1 MSKKPKEM
9 YKISVNDLNTKQSQ
23 RLMDMYLYEI
33 GYGVLHDDAVIAAV
47 QKSDMKKIKTFV
59 ELLGGNVEIID
70 TWLVENY
77 Y

>member
-9 YKISVNDLNTKQSQ
+9 YKIRVDGLTTKQSQ

-33 GYGVLHDDAVIAAV
+33 GYGVLPDDAVIAAV

-70 TWLVENY
+70 TWLVKDY

>member
-9 YKISVNDLNTKQSQ
+9 YKIRVNGLTTKQSQ

-33 GYGVLHDDAVIAAV
+33 GYGVLPDDAVIAAV

-59 ELLGGNVEIID
+59 ELVGGNVEIID

>member
-9 YKISVNDLNTKQSQ
+9 YKISVNDLNTKQLQ

-33 GYGVLHDDAVIAAV
+33 GYGVLPDDAVIAAV

>member
-9 YKISVNDLNTKQSQ
+9 YKIRVDGLTTKQSQ

-33 GYGVLHDDAVIAAV
+33 GYGVLPDDAVIAAV

-59 ELLGGNVEIID
+59 ELVGGNVEIID

>member
-9 YKISVNDLNTKQSQ
+9 YKIRVDGLNTKQSQ

-33 GYGVLHDDAVIAAV
+33 GYGVLPDDAVIAAV

-59 ELLGGNVEIID
+59 ELLGGNIEIID
-70 TWLVENY
+70 TWLVEDY

>member
-33 GYGVLHDDAVIAAV
+33 GYGVLPDDAVIAAV

>member
-9 YKISVNDLNTKQSQ
+9 YKIRVDGLTTKQSQ
-23 RLMDMYLYEI
+23 RLMNMYLYEI
-33 GYGVLHDDAVIAAV
+33 GYGVLPDDAVIAAV

-59 ELLGGNVEIID
+59 ELLGGNIEIID
-70 TWLVENY
+70 TWLVEDY

>member
-9 YKISVNDLNTKQSQ
+9 YKISVNGLTTKQSQ

-33 GYGVLHDDAVIAAV
+33 GYGVLPDDAVIAAV

>member
-33 GYGVLHDDAVIAAV
+33 GYGVLPDDAVISAV

-70 TWLVENY
+70 MWLVENY

>member
-9 YKISVNDLNTKQSQ
+9 YKIRVDGLTTKQSQ

-33 GYGVLHDDAVIAAV
+33 GYGVLPDDAVIAAV

>member
-9 YKISVNDLNTKQSQ
+9 YKISVNGLTTKQSQ

-33 GYGVLHDDAVIAAV
+33 GYGVLPDDAVIAAV

-70 TWLVENY
+70 TWLVKDY

>member
-9 YKISVNDLNTKQSQ
+9 YKISVNGLTTKQSQ

-33 GYGVLHDDAVIAAV
+33 GYGKLSDDTVIKAV
-47 QKSDMKKIKTFV
+47 QKPDMKKIITFT
-59 ELLGGNVEIID
+59 ELLGGNIEIID
-70 TWLVENY
+70 TWLVEDY

>member
-9 YKISVNDLNTKQSQ
+9 YKIRVDGLNTKQSQ

-33 GYGVLHDDAVIAAV
+33 GYGVLPDDAVIAAV

-70 TWLVENY
+70 TWLVKDY

>member
-9 YKISVNDLNTKQSQ
+9 YKIRVDGLTTKQSQ

-33 GYGVLHDDAVIAAV
+33 GYGKLPDDAVIKAV
-47 QKSDMKKIKTFV
+47 QKPDMKKIKTFV

-70 TWLVENY
+70 TWLVKDY

>member
-23 RLMDMYLYEI
+23 SLMDMYLYEI
-33 GYGVLHDDAVIAAV
+33 GYGVLPDDAVIAAV

>member
-9 YKISVNDLNTKQSQ
+9 YKIRVEGLTTKQSQ

-33 GYGVLHDDAVIAAV
+33 GYGVLPDDAVIAAV

>member
-9 YKISVNDLNTKQSQ
+9 YKIRVDGLTTKQSQ

-33 GYGVLHDDAVIAAV
+33 GYGVLPDDAVIAAV

-59 ELLGGNVEIID
+59 ELVGGNVEIID
-70 TWLVENY
+70 TGLVENY

>member
-9 YKISVNDLNTKQSQ
+9 YKIRVDGLTTKQSQ
-23 RLMDMYLYEI
+23 RLMNMYLYEI
-33 GYGVLHDDAVIAAV
+33 GYGVLPDDAVIAAV

-70 TWLVENY
+70 TWLVKDY